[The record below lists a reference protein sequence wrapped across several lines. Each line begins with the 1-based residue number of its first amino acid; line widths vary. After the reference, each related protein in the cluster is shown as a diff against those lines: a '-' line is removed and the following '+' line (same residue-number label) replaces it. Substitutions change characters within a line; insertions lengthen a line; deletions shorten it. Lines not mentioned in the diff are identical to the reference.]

1 MVKVVADNYIKT
13 EKEEE
18 FILLAKQLVQT
29 TRENDLGCIRY
40 ELLQDMKNPQHLI
53 MLEEW
58 EDQVALDRHLSS
70 EHFQETMARFADC
83 MENPGEVHL
92 FQKLA

>member
-58 EDQVALDRHLSS
+58 ENQEALDRHLSS
-70 EHFQETMARFADC
+70 EHFQEAMTRFAGC